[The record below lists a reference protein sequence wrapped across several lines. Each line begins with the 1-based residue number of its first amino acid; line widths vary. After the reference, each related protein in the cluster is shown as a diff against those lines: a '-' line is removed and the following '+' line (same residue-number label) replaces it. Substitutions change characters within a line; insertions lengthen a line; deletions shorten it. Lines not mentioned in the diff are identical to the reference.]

1 MKTLAKKLG
10 MIFDTVNYFFVWLMG
25 ISLAI
30 GLLVTCYEVV
40 LRYFLNRPTQWS
52 LEYLENMM
60 VFVTFLGLAW
70 VLKKG
75 GHVTMDLVLKQFPVR
90 VQVAMH
96 FFNFL
101 VCAAASFLVMWYGG
115 KVVWRQ
121 FVEGQCFATVLET
134 PMWPLFAPIP
144 IGFLLLGIECLRR
157 AYAVFSER
165 RSVDVMKG
173 PFFEETE
180 ALN

>member
-1 MKTLAKKLG
+1 MKPLKERLAS
-10 MIFDTVNYFFVWLMG
+10 IFDTVNHICIWLMG
-25 ISLAI
+25 ICLAI

-40 LRYFLNRPTQWS
+40 LRYFLSRPTQWS

-60 VFVTFLGLAW
+60 VIVTFLGLAW

-75 GHVTMDLVLKQFPVR
+75 GHVTMDLVLKQFPVKA
-90 VQVAMH
+90 QVMIH

-101 VCAAASFLVMWYGG
+101 VCAAVSFLVMWYGG

-121 FVEGQCFATVLET
+121 LVEGHRFATVLET

-144 IGFLLLGIECLRR
+144 IGFCLLGIECLRR
-157 AYAVFSER
+157 AYAVIVGR
-165 RSVDVMKG
+165 RSIDVMKT
-173 PFFEETE
+173 PYFEETE